1 MSEREQLPPHC
12 NEDAV
17 EPDDAWARLVLQEY
31 APAVGALL
39 RARYPVFNAEDIED
53 VVLIAMAR
61 LWKARDRF
69 DAARA
74 SLKTF
79 LFRIADNVA
88 RDVLKSGWYRARNL
102 EVWLDENLVAGPKRN
117 EQAAV
122 ASEEQGQSPPSEI
135 VRDLRTILDQLPDA
149 YRTIVLADACAPGR
163 VASAEFL
170 SQELQIPV
178 DTVRVYRHR
187 AMKAI
192 RTAFEQAGCKL
203 P

>member
-1 MSEREQLPPHC
+1 M
-12 NEDAV
+12 D
-17 EPDDAWARLVLQEY
+17 PDDAWARLVLREY

-39 RARYPVFNAEDIED
+39 RSRYPVFNAEDIED
-53 VVLIAMAR
+53 VVIIAMAR
-61 LWKARDRF
+61 LWKARCRF
-69 DAARA
+69 DAERA

-102 EVWLDENLVAGPKRN
+102 EVWLDEKLVVGPERGDQK
-117 EQAAV
+117 EA
-122 ASEEQGQSPPSEI
+122 ASETQNDAPPAEL
-135 VRDLRTILDQLPDA
+135 VRDLRAILDRLPDA
-149 YRTIVLADACAPGR
+149 YRTVVLADACAPGR

-178 DTVRVYRHR
+178 GTVRVYRHR